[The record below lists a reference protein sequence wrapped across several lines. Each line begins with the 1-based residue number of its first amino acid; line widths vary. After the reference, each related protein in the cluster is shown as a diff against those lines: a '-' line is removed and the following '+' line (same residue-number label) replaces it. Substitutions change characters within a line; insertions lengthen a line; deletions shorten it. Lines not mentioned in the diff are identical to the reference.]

1 MAARESLGWIVLVLV
16 AHILLLS
23 AACYL
28 AHRVLGVG
36 HYEQPVHAENNRKL
50 NRPSKYDLVM
60 DTNTAVPA
68 CHACT
73 APRHAGYPL
82 IDLTRTSVICAD
94 QTQSPLGDEHATA
107 ALARHVAA
115 EHPSGP
121 AVSRHDPAAA
131 VVVVAVELVQNENVT
146 SMTAAYHARVDRIS
160 TSMLLLLLSLL
171 LLLLPLLLLQS
182 HAHRLLQHHEAEVI
196 S

>member
-107 ALARHVAA
+107 ALARHVVA

-131 VVVVAVELVQNENVT
+131 AVVAVELVQNENVT
-146 SMTAAYHARVDRIS
+146 SMTAAYYARVDRIS
-160 TSMLLLLLSLL
+160 ISMLLLLLSLL

-182 HAHRLLQHHEAEVI
+182 RAHRLLQHHEAEVI